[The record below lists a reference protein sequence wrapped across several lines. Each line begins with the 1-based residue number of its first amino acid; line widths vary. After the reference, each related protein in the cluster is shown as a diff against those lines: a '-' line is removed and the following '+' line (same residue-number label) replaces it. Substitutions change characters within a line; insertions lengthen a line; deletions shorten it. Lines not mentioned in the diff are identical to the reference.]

1 MRKLRFLRT
10 WRSTRP
16 RGFDHERQTQPMK
29 PRTSAASG
37 PADPDGTEPVV
48 FLALVEND
56 LQAAGPDDE
65 EAEADVVEGADLGV
79 LDVRRVVDEA
89 CDEDDG
95 ENADRDVDVK
105 GVAPTEC
112 VGEPAAEGGA
122 ENGRNDDAESVG
134 GHGHGSLGGR
144 EALEQDGLRQGL
156 KRAAACSLKDA
167 GEQNDAEGRGCSAE
181 ERGDGED
188 DDAGEQEALAAE
200 AAGEPVGG
208 GEDDGVGDEVAGED
222 PGGFG
227 VGGREA
233 AGDVGQGHG
242 GDGGVEHLH
251 EGGEHDGDG
260 DQPRVD
266 ALGEGITSLGLSGGH
281 SRRQRRG

>member
-1 MRKLRFLRT
+1 MRT

-16 RGFDHERQTQPMK
+16 RGFDHERQTHPMK

-48 FLALVEND
+48 FLSFVED
-56 LQAAGPDDE
+56 YLQAAGPDDQ

-89 CDEDDG
+89 GDQDDG
-95 ENADRDVDVK
+95 EQADGDVDVK

-112 VGEPAAEGGA
+112 VSEPAAEGGA
-122 ENGRNDDAESVG
+122 ENGGNDDAESVG

-144 EALEQDGLRQGL
+144 EALEQDGLGEGL
-156 KRAAACSLKDA
+156 KGAAACSLKDA
-167 GEQNDAEGRGCSAE
+167 GEENDAEGGGCSAE
-181 ERGDGED
+181 EGGDGED
-188 DDAGEQEALAAE
+188 DDAGEQEALASE
-200 AAGEPVGG
+200 AAGEPVGR

-227 VGGREA
+227 VGGGEA
-233 AGDVGQGHG
+233 AGNVGQRHG
-242 GDGGVEHLH
+242 GDRGVEHLH
-251 EGGEHDGDG
+251 KGGEHDRDG
-260 DQPRVD
+260 DQPGID
-266 ALGEGITSLGLSGGH
+266 ALGEGITSLGLS
-281 SRRQRRG
+281 